1 MMQVRR
7 KGANENLAE
16 WIVDITTEADR
27 QGSDVFI
34 DMYRQCAPPRAS
46 LGNFECLARIL
57 RWCDFEALPQNAL
70 PAVSLYLLDCRGYA
84 PLVGLLQSSSST

>member
-34 DMYRQCAPPRAS
+34 DMYRQCAPPPPSIAGK
-46 LGNFECLARIL
+46 L
-57 RWCDFEALPQNAL
+57 
-70 PAVSLYLLDCRGYA
+70 
-84 PLVGLLQSSSST
+84 